1 MIIIILQDRLT
12 FFNMLQEHIEFTI
25 CTIMPK
31 VQCNGYDK
39 SCSWSIPIMMMLTAP
54 GAAAPGAYAPGADA
68 PGAAAPGA

>member
-1 MIIIILQDRLT
+1 MAKS
-12 FFNMLQEHIEFTI
+12 TI
-25 CTIMPK
+25 Y
-31 VQCNGYDK
+31 NGYDK